1 MNTEKTSTIRRF
13 NQINDEITSLY
24 HRASTKLGFSDSEL
38 IILYLLCSY
47 DGELTQSCIIDLTGM
62 SKQTVNSSVRRMEQA
77 GWVAL
82 GERTN
87 HRRGIRFTKAGEEL
101 SREVI
106 QPFMEREE
114 GLFADW
120 TKEEKETISGT
131 GTPSAGWWRCSRI
144 AGAGIWGRTI
154 HEQKKSKEG
163 GDPAV

>member
-47 DGELTQSCIIDLTGM
+47 DRELTQSCVIDLTGM

-87 HRRGIRFTKAGEEL
+87 HRRVIRFTKAGEEL

-120 TKEEKETISGT
+120 TKEEKETFLSLHQRYRDALRRMVEML
-131 GTPSAGWWRCSRI
+131 PDRRSRNL
-144 AGAGIWGRTI
+144 GANN
-154 HEQKKSKEG
+154 S
-163 GDPAV
+163 